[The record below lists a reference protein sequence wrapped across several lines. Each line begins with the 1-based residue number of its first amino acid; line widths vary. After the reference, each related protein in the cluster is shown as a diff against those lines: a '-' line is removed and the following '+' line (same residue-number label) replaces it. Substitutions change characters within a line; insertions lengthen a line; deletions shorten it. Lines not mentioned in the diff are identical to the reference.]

1 MSEAVD
7 ESRLSLIA
15 LLNVVLRERW
25 RILRTAV
32 IALAIA
38 AAVVLLLP
46 RTWTSAGSFR
56 PQQRQ
61 NAAAGLSGLAAQF
74 GLSVPNLDNSQ
85 SPAFYADLL
94 RSRTILGHVV
104 DTQYTVRENGAER
117 RASLMDLLEID
128 DQLAPGVRRQITI
141 EKLGDLLRVEMAPRT
156 GIVTFAVSTK
166 RPELSEQI
174 AQRMLAEVNR
184 FNLESRQ
191 SQASAERRFTEGRL
205 AAVRQELREAENRL
219 EAFLRQNRQFR
230 SSPDLT
236 LQQERLRQ
244 DMSLHQ
250 DVYTTLAQA
259 YEQAKI
265 EEVRDTPVITV
276 VEQPELAVRPDPRG
290 LLKKGILAFLLGG
303 ALGVLFAFAREAMSR
318 TSREAAH
325 EVEQFRELRREA
337 LADLR
342 FGRGRR
348 KPA

>member
-1 MSEAVD
+1 
-7 ESRLSLIA
+7 LSLIS

-25 RILRTAV
+25 RIVRAAALALVVAVAV
-32 IALAIA
+32 I
-38 AAVVLLLP
+38 LLLP
-46 RTWTSAGSFR
+46 RTWTSSGSFR

-61 NAAAGLSGLAAQF
+61 TAAAGLSGLAAQF
-74 GLSVPNLDNSQ
+74 GLTVPNLDNSQ

-104 DTQYTVRENGAER
+104 DTDYVARENGAER
-117 RASLMDLLEID
+117 RARLVEWLEVD
-128 DQLAPGVRRQITI
+128 KKPAAPIRRQVAI
-141 EKLGDLLRVEMAPRT
+141 EKLGDLLQVEMSPRT
-156 GIVTFAVSTK
+156 GIVTFAVTTK
-166 RPELSEQI
+166 RPELSAQI
-174 AQRMLAEVNR
+174 AERLLGEINR

-191 SQASAERRFTEGRL
+191 SQASAERRFTEGRV
-205 AAVRQELREAENRL
+205 ATVRQELREAEGRL

-230 SSPDLT
+230 SSPELT
-236 LQQERLRQ
+236 LRQERLRQ
-244 DMSLHQ
+244 DVALIQ

-276 VEQPELAVRPDPRG
+276 VERPELAVRPDPRG
-290 LLKKGILAFLLGG
+290 LIKKGILALVLGA
-303 ALGVLFAFAREAMSR
+303 ALGIMLAFLREAMSR
-318 TSREAAH
+318 TSRDAAA
-325 EVEQFRELRREA
+325 EVEEFRELRREA

>member
-1 MSEAVD
+1 MSEGD
-7 ESRLSLIA
+7 DQDRLSLIA

-25 RILRTAV
+25 RIMRTA
-32 IALAIA
+32 ALALIV
-38 AAVVLLLP
+38 AAVVILLSP

-94 RSRTILGHVV
+94 RSRTILGQVV
-104 DTQYTVRENGAER
+104 DTPYVARENGVER
-117 RASLMDLLEID
+117 RATLADWLEID
-128 DQLAPGVRRQITI
+128 PDADPAVRRELAI
-141 EKLGDLLRVEMAPRT
+141 EQLGELLHVETSPRT
-156 GIVTFAVSTK
+156 AIVTFAVTTE
-166 RPELSEQI
+166 RPELSARI
-174 AQRMLAEVNR
+174 ADRILSEVNR

-205 AAVRQELREAENRL
+205 ASVRAELRAAEDRL
-219 EAFLRQNRQFR
+219 EAFLRRNRQFR
-230 SSPDLT
+230 TSPELT
-236 LQQERLRQ
+236 LAQERLRREV
-244 DMSLHQ
+244 SLLE
-250 DVYTTLAQA
+250 DVHTTMAQA
-259 YEQAKI
+259 HEQAKI

-276 VEQPELAVRPDPRG
+276 IERPELAVRPDPRG
-290 LLKKGILAFLLGG
+290 LLKKGMLALLLGAALGVVLAFL
-303 ALGVLFAFAREAMSR
+303 REAMSR
-318 TSREAAH
+318 SSRDAAA
-325 EVEQFRELRREA
+325 EVEEFRELRREV